1 MAAPTMHPDARA
13 RAESLFAENQALVL
27 WIVSSKGFGSLFRQH
42 RMDQDDALQVA
53 SIGLWHACQ
62 RFDPTRG
69 IKLSTYA
76 VQCAR
81 GFLLTAL
88 NKQRFGVP
96 RPVDGGMDLTRF
108 ELVGER
114 VDLDRV
120 VDDEAPADAVRNEQ
134 VAAVRAAI
142 AQLPERLGRI
152 IRMRM
157 NGARLDDIG
166 DAFGFTRERARQ
178 LVVKAEDRLRRLLS
192 RHREDESDAA

>member
-1 MAAPTMHPDARA
+1 MNRSDAEA
-13 RAESLFAENQALVL
+13 LFAENQALAH

-42 RMDQDDALQVA
+42 RMDTDDALQVA

-96 RPVDGGMDLTRF
+96 RPVDGALDLTRF

-114 VDLDRV
+114 ADLDHIV
-120 VDDEAPADAVRNEQ
+120 EDEAPADAVRNER

-152 IRMRM
+152 IHMRM
-157 NGARLDDIG
+157 HGAKLDEIG
-166 DAFGFTRERARQ
+166 EAFGFTRERARQ

>member
-1 MAAPTMHPDARA
+1 MRPDARA
-13 RAESLFAENQALVL
+13 RAEALFAENQALVR

-42 RMDQDDALQVA
+42 RMDQDDAIQVA

-108 ELVGER
+108 ELVG
-114 VDLDRV
+114 DKLGLDRI

-157 NGARLDDIG
+157 HGATMDTIG
-166 DAFGFTRERARQ
+166 EAFGFTRERARQ
-178 LVVKAEDRLRRLLS
+178 LVAKAEERLRRLLS
-192 RHREDESDAA
+192 RHREDGDAFDAA

>member
-1 MAAPTMHPDARA
+1 MNRSDAEA
-13 RAESLFAENQALVL
+13 LFAENQALVR

-42 RMDQDDALQVA
+42 RMDQDDAIQVA
-53 SIGLWHACQ
+53 SVGLWHACQ

-76 VQCAR
+76 AQCMR
-81 GFLLTAL
+81 GYLLSAL
-88 NKQRFGVP
+88 DLQRFGVP

-108 ELVGER
+108 ELVGDR
-114 VDLDRV
+114 LGLDRI

-157 NGARLDDIG
+157 HGARLDDIG
-166 DAFGFTRERARQ
+166 EAFGFTRERARQ
-178 LVVKAEDRLRRLLS
+178 LVAKAEERLRRLLS
-192 RHREDESDAA
+192 RHREDASDAFDAA